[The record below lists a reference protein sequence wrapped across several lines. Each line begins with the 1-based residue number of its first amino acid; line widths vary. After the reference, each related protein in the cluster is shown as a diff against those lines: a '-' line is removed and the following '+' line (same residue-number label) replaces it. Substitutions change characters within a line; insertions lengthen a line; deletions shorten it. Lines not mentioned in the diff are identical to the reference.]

1 MAVINYAPEHWSEE
15 QKKAYRR
22 SAWENVITE
31 NLKGSAEGFAA
42 GAAVGS
48 ASANPIIAAFGGI
61 IGAAIGGTVGIVKGG
76 MMASDERKGMVAKSE
91 ADTQQALLSE
101 QASRSAEVARD
112 TQQKAAGKGMS
123 DSQYDSLKGD
133 LDALAGGMP
142 SSGNPYPTKDYGNRF
157 KDYGW

>member
-1 MAVINYAPEHWSEE
+1 MGVVNKAPEYWSDE
-15 QKKAYRR
+15 QKKAYRQ
-22 SAWENVITE
+22 SAWKTTLEGFVRGSTE
-31 NLKGSAEGFAA
+31 GFVAGSAA
-42 GAAVGS
+42 GPWGML
-48 ASANPIIAAFGGI
+48 
-61 IGAAIGGTVGIVKGG
+61 IGAAAGGIEGVVSGG
-76 MMASDERKGMVAKSE
+76 MEGKAEREGMVAKSE

>member
-1 MAVINYAPEHWSEE
+1 MGVVNKAPEYWSQEE
-15 QKKAYRR
+15 KKAYRR

-31 NLKGSAEGFAA
+31 NLKGSAQGLSAGLAA
-42 GAAVGS
+42 TGGNV
-48 ASANPIIAAFGGI
+48 FGGI

-91 ADTQQALLSE
+91 ANTQQALLSE

-112 TQQKAAGKGMS
+112 TQQKAAGKAGGMS